1 MNKETRKRFGRI
13 LRKFR
18 DRKGYT
24 QDEFAH
30 HIGAGRAY
38 YGRIERGEI
47 NFGFDKIEAII
58 KGLETK
64 WSTFFKY
71 MDGK

>member
-1 MNKETRKRFGRI
+1 MSITKRKHFGQV

-18 DRKGYT
+18 ERKGYT

-47 NFGFDKIEAII
+47 NFGFDKVADII
-58 KGLETK
+58 NALETK

-71 MDGK
+71 LDDK